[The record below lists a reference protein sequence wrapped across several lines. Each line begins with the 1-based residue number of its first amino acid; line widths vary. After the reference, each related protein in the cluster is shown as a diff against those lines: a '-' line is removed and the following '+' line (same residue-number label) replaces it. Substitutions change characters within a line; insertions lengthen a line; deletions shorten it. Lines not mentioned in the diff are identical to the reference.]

1 MKKIDLGQ
9 ALGIVANIG
18 VIASIVF
25 LGAELRQN
33 NAIARTDAY
42 DRNAESMIAWRALM
56 ISEGLV
62 DDWENF
68 AFRGVAS
75 EDRQPDVGFL
85 NHRLF
90 INLEKAYFAHE
101 NGVMADSGWE
111 RFDRQLCPTLANT
124 KIVLKNAAYLTEEF
138 RGYISEKCLDSE

>member
-9 ALGIVANIG
+9 PLGIVANLG

-42 DRNAESMIAWRALM
+42 DRNAESMVEWRALM

-62 DDWENF
+62 DDWENY
-68 AFRGVAS
+68 AFRGVDS
-75 EDRQPDVGFL
+75 EDRQPVINFL
-85 NHRLF
+85 SQILF

-101 NGVMADSGWE
+101 NGVMDDSGWE

-124 KIVLKNAAYLTEEF
+124 KIELNGAAYLTEEF
-138 RGYISEKCLDSE
+138 RAYVSEKCLGSE